1 LSTLHFRPALCELR
15 TASRGAQGG
24 DRDNSPGAAARSV
37 ALGHALRQRER
48 MAARTAVGGLTQN
61 RRLCRIVRA

>member
-1 LSTLHFRPALCELR
+1 LSILHFRLALCELR
-15 TASRGAQGG
+15 AASHAARGGG
-24 DRDNSPGAAARSV
+24 RDNSPAVAARSV

-48 MAARTAVGGLTQN
+48 MAARTAVGGMTQN